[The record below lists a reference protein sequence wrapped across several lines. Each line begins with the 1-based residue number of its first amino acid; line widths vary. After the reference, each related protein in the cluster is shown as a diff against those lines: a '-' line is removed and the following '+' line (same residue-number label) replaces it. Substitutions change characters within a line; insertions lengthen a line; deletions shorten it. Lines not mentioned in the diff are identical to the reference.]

1 MVIQYERDIKMV
13 QFRLMALRLIALQ
26 EYGDFARLL
35 QNIRGAERCCY
46 YIGILNGCNSNINA
60 RGGGNSGIKGF

>member
-35 QNIRGAERCCY
+35 QNIK
-46 YIGILNGCNSNINA
+46 
-60 RGGGNSGIKGF
+60 GG